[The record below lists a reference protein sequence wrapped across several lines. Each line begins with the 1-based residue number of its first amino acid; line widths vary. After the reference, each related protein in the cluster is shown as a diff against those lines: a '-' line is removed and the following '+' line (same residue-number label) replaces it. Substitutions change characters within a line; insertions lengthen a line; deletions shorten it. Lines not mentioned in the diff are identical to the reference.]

1 MWLVSG
7 QRWQEDNPGG
17 AKETQASMVTVH
29 QEREEQVVTSRMTQA
44 YGNPSNRREDITKKL
59 PTQNK
64 ATGQYTAPAP
74 PPVLSTRS
82 KSSLASTKSHLMAP
96 GLYAFLTHGMEIL
109 KALSTG
115 LMSTRNWE
123 PVWSY
128 THTMHIYTHI
138 AFMCSKLLCG

>member
-1 MWLVSG
+1 
-7 QRWQEDNPGG
+7 
-17 AKETQASMVTVH
+17 MVTVH

-64 ATGQYTAPAP
+64 ATGQHTAPAP

-96 GLYAFLTHGMEIL
+96 GLYAFLTHGMEML

-115 LMSTRNWE
+115 LMSTRN
-123 PVWSY
+123 
-128 THTMHIYTHI
+128 
-138 AFMCSKLLCG
+138 